1 VPEASTR
8 PLVNALEACPEAI
21 GSSPIE
27 LAAKDLS
34 AVDGAS
40 PLQSNTHNSFNYSLL
55 SGKTTK
61 YSRTVK
67 LIQ

>member
-8 PLVNALEACPEAI
+8 ALVNAPEACPAAI

-27 LAAKDLS
+27 LAAKGLS

-55 SGKTTK
+55 SGKTTEFNIYT
-61 YSRTVK
+61 YS
-67 LIQ
+67 